1 MMMMVRWNDYWQKMS
16 FSVDDDDIYRAC
28 TIISCHYFYEI
39 FSYAIVMLRRL
50 DTPSIFFLRWEEFIL
65 SYSLCRFRRSR
76 PRTFH
81 HYTIIQQQLD
91 IDKVEYSHATHTHE
105 AAAFEVSDV
114 VVIVVVR
121 AGATSPF
128 LLGASQLVIV
138 SQHSPHTLGKIERDA
153 FGNTTT
159 QPRRGRC

>member
-1 MMMMVRWNDYWQKMS
+1 MS

-39 FSYAIVMLRRL
+39 FSYAIVICWRRL

-65 SYSLCRFRRSR
+65 SYSHCRFRRSR

-121 AGATSPF
+121 AGATTSPF
-128 LLGASQLVIV
+128 FSALPNS
-138 SQHSPHTLGKIERDA
+138 SSSHSILPHARKTL
-153 FGNTTT
+153 
-159 QPRRGRC
+159 RRSELIHP